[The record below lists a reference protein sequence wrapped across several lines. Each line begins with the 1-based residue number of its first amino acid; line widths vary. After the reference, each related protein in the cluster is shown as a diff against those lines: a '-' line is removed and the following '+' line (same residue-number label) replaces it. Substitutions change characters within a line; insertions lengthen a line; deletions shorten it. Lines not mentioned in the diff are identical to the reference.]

1 MFAMVYYAMH
11 VLIFWSLW
19 PKFCKVQMVYISR
32 EKKKKVFQRFVQK
45 DIRDK
50 RGKEYVQRILLYVG
64 GGVEEKVLTLMKA
77 SLKMLEP
84 FLVSI
89 KINEQTSVDSHV
101 RRVVCIFQEVIEV
114 CHCAANESHQDHLCE
129 KYCLYKK

>member
-1 MFAMVYYAMH
+1 MQCMFSFFGVFGLSFARYRWYTLA
-11 VLIFWSLW
+11 
-19 PKFCKVQMVYISR
+19 
-32 EKKKKVFQRFVQK
+32 EKKKMFQRFVQK

-89 KINEQTSVDSHV
+89 KINE
-101 RRVVCIFQEVIEV
+101 
-114 CHCAANESHQDHLCE
+114 
-129 KYCLYKK
+129 

>member
-1 MFAMVYYAMH
+1 
-11 VLIFWSLW
+11 
-19 PKFCKVQMVYISR
+19 MVYISR

-89 KINEQTSVDSHV
+89 KINE
-101 RRVVCIFQEVIEV
+101 
-114 CHCAANESHQDHLCE
+114 
-129 KYCLYKK
+129 

>member
-1 MFAMVYYAMH
+1 M
-11 VLIFWSLW
+11 
-19 PKFCKVQMVYISR
+19 
-32 EKKKKVFQRFVQK
+32 FQRFVQK

-89 KINEQTSVDSHV
+89 KINE
-101 RRVVCIFQEVIEV
+101 
-114 CHCAANESHQDHLCE
+114 
-129 KYCLYKK
+129 